1 MFISL
6 VKKLKK
12 VVFFLKLKKLANKK
26 LANITYTKE
35 SYKFISSS
43 SSS

>member
-6 VKKLKK
+6 IKKLKK

-26 LANITYTKE
+26 LVNIIYTKK
-35 SYKFISSS
+35 SYKSTSNS
-43 SSS
+43 NNS